1 MSPPSMDEHETLGDK
16 VLTKDLVAAC
26 LEADKG
32 KDVVLKSFEVKNFTA
47 TGDGLASQV
56 TGVLVDYQSAGRDH
70 QVSYVAKINK
80 PSKHTDT
87 VHLLREY
94 FEKEQGFY
102 TEIVPVLNEE
112 LRRAGLRSLNI
123 PRCLFIQS
131 KKGEEV
137 IFLEDLRE
145 RGFKKRDCRQGL
157 DEAHCNLVFG
167 ELARLHAASVLLQE
181 KSKVDLLES
190 YPYLFDCFEKEDFP
204 YESYHDILGGVIGGI
219 GEATQK
225 IGGYEKVAHYIKEV
239 LKPQIISLY
248 REGIQNTS
256 IKALVH
262 SDSWVNNFLFRYNED
277 GVPEE
282 VVIIDFQ
289 FVRRSS
295 PTVDIICVLC
305 TSTERDFRHTHR
317 SKILRAYY
325 EVFKGVLQAGGLEPD
340 FTVDDLEK
348 DYESR
353 KVFGFLLGVFYS
365 AAALRQDGKGFHM
378 DDLGD
383 ENVEGVIQKNQEE
396 VGSMLDDPVIKD
408 RIVSILDDIAS
419 SGIV

>member
-1 MSPPSMDEHETLGDK
+1 MSPPSMDGHEALGEK
-16 VLTKDLVAAC
+16 VLTKDLVTAC

-47 TGDGLASQV
+47 IGDGLTSHV

-80 PSKHTDT
+80 PSNHTDT
-87 VHLLREY
+87 VLLMREF
-94 FEKEQGFY
+94 FEKEQRFY

-123 PRCLFIQS
+123 PRCLFVQS

-145 RGFKKRDCRQGL
+145 RGFKKLDCRQGL
-157 DEAHCNLVFG
+157 DEAHCNLVVE
-167 ELARLHAASVLLQE
+167 ELARFHAASVLLQE

-204 YESYHDILGGVIGGI
+204 YESYRHIFGGAIGAI
-219 GEATQK
+219 GEATQNME
-225 IGGYEKVAHYIKEV
+225 GYEKAAHYIKEV
-239 LKPQIISLY
+239 MKPQFYSLY
-248 REGIQNTS
+248 REGIRSTS
-256 IKALVH
+256 IKALVQT
-262 SDSWVNNFLFRYNED
+262 DCGANNFLFRYNED

-282 VVIIDFQ
+282 VAIIDFQ

-295 PTVDIICVLC
+295 PTVDILCVLC
-305 TSTERDFRHTHR
+305 TSTEGDFRHTHR
-317 SKILRAYY
+317 SKILRTYY

-353 KVFGFLLGVFYS
+353 RVFGFLLGVLYS
-365 AAALRQDGKGFHM
+365 AVVLRQDGKGARM
-378 DDLGD
+378 GELDE
-383 ENVEGVIQKNQEE
+383 ENVDAVIQKNQEE
-396 VGSMLDDPVIKD
+396 IGSTLDDPVIKD
-408 RIVSILDDIAS
+408 RIVSILDDIVS

>member
-1 MSPPSMDEHETLGDK
+1 MSPPSMDGHEALGDK
-16 VLTKDLVAAC
+16 VLTMDLVTAC

-47 TGDGLASQV
+47 AGDGLASQV

-80 PSKHTDT
+80 PSKHSDT
-87 VHLLREY
+87 VLLLREY

-123 PRCLFIQS
+123 PRCLLVQS

-190 YPYLFDCFEKEDFP
+190 YPYLFDCYEKEDFP
-204 YESYHDILGGVIGGI
+204 YESYHHVFGGVIGGI
-219 GEATQK
+219 GEAAQK

-239 LKPQIISLY
+239 LKPQYISLY
-248 REGIQNTS
+248 RQGLQSTY
-256 IKALVH
+256 IKALVQT
-262 SDSWVNNFLFRYNED
+262 DCWVNNFLFRYNED

-282 VVIIDFQ
+282 VVLIDFQ

-295 PTVDIICVLC
+295 PSVDIICVLC
-305 TSTERDFRHTHR
+305 SSTERDFRHTHR

-353 KVFGFLLGVFYS
+353 RVFGFLLGIVFS
-365 AAALRQDGKGFHM
+365 GATLRQDGKGFHM

-383 ENVEGVIQKNQEE
+383 KNDETVIQEIEE
-396 VGSMLDDPVIKD
+396 KVGSMLDDPVIRD